1 MKFILIFASVIA
13 ANPVFSQ
20 SKTEAEVSNLSGKI
34 FRWEVENKIN
44 LLEGVLSEKFS
55 VVTSRGDIQTK
66 AQYVTTL
73 SSGNVKHDSIAIEQ
87 STVTIVDKT
96 VIVIGKG
103 WFHMTVSGNK
113 IHRHLSYMEV
123 FVSDDK
129 DWKLIALYASPL
141 PD

>member
-1 MKFILIFASVIA
+1 MKLILFFVIVVA

-34 FRWEVENKIN
+34 FTWEVENKID
-44 LLEGVLSEKFS
+44 LLQSVLSEKFR

-66 AQYVTTL
+66 QQYIATL
-73 SSGNVKHDSIAIEQ
+73 SSGNVKHDSIAIQQ
-87 STVTIVDKT
+87 STTTIVNKT
-96 VIVIGKG
+96 AIVIGKG

-113 IHRHLSYMEV
+113 LHRHLSYMEV
-123 FVSDDK
+123 FSREDQE
-129 DWKLIALYASPL
+129 WKLVALYATPL